1 MTHQLQHLTTTFIA
15 KFSVIVTLSI
25 LICLPLS
32 SLKAKETTLNNSIT
46 ESLKIQLLEDSTFL
60 SKLSEKLTTR
70 TNDDYIRE
78 IVKDY
83 LLQNPEIMIEMQLV
97 LQKKLG
103 GIEEQQA
110 FVVKSLEKEIF
121 QSPHDAVFGNP
132 NGKVTL
138 VEFFDYNCNFC
149 KRFYPSM
156 VNLIKEYPDLRIII
170 KDLPILGPDS
180 IEAHTIAYAFRQ
192 QFPEKYFQFYKEL
205 LTSQNRANK
214 AKAIKIAV
222 SLGANEKDLYNAIEN
237 PNLRKSF
244 KRNIQIASTL
254 NINGTPSHIIGDKVF
269 IGAVSE
275 DILKEA
281 IESIQ

>member
-1 MTHQLQHLTTTFIA
+1 MTHQLHHLTTTFIA
-15 KFSVIVTLSI
+15 KVSMIAALSI

-32 SLKAKETTLNNSIT
+32 SLEAKEKVSNNSII
-46 ESLKIQLLEDSTFL
+46 ENLKIQLLEDSTFL
-60 SKLSEKLTTR
+60 SKLSEKITPSI
-70 TNDDYIRE
+70 NDDYIRE

-83 LLQNPEIMIEMQLV
+83 LLKNPEIMIEMQLV
-97 LQKKLG
+97 LQEKLG

-110 FVVKSLEKEIF
+110 FIIKSLEKEIF
-121 QSPHDAVFGNP
+121 HSFHDAVFGNP
-132 NGKVTL
+132 NGKITL

-149 KRFYPSM
+149 KRSYPSM

-192 QFPEKYFQFYKEL
+192 QLPEKYFQFYKEL
-205 LTSQNRANK
+205 LSGQNRANK

-222 SLGANEKDLYNAIEN
+222 SLGANEKDLHNAIQN
-237 PNLRKSF
+237 PNLQKSF
-244 KRNIQIASTL
+244 KRNIQIASVL
-254 NINGTPSHIIGDKVF
+254 NINGTPSYIIGDRIF
-269 IGAVSE
+269 MGAVSE
-275 DILKEA
+275 DILKKV